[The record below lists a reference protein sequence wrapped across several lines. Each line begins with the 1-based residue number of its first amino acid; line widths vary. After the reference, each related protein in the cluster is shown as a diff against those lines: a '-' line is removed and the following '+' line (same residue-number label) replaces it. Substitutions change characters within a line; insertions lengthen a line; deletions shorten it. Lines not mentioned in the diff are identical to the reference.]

1 MYELIK
7 EQAETIAILSEALLK
22 MVKTYECEYDT
33 GIPVERPDWLK
44 KALALADPIDWIKAR
59 EELED

>member
-1 MYELIK
+1 MYEIVK

-22 MVKTYECEYDT
+22 MVRMYEEEYDAV
-33 GIPVERPDWLK
+33 IPVERPDWLK
-44 KALALADPIDWIKAR
+44 KALALADPIDWLNAR